1 MFNITCRGDH
11 PLAGRLVG
19 NDPCGHAS
27 QLIENYEKVLALMLA
42 SANITLSDMLSDER
56 RPTAEAPQRV
66 DRLQVDAGS
75 PGRVV
80 EAWSMC

>member
-1 MFNITCRGDH
+1 MFNTSCRGDH

-56 RPTAEAPQRV
+56 RPTAEERAAM
-66 DRLQVDAGS
+66 L
-75 PGRVV
+75 V
-80 EAWSMC
+80 EAA

>member
-1 MFNITCRGDH
+1 MQGAWVRHGDPRRGPMFNTTCRGDH

-56 RPTAEAPQRV
+56 RPTAEERAAM
-66 DRLQVDAGS
+66 L
-75 PGRVV
+75 V
-80 EAWSMC
+80 EAA